1 VLYKY
6 VITSAKI
13 LFIVE
18 FPRVCHAIIAACEA
32 SMIYI
37 AKRRR
42 RRRSQIAGISALLAD
57 ILTFM

>member
-1 VLYKY
+1 MLYKY

-42 RRRSQIAGISALLAD
+42 RSQIAGISALLAD

>member
-1 VLYKY
+1 MLYKY

-42 RRRSQIAGISALLAD
+42 RRSQIAGISALLAD